1 MFDYIWK
8 QVFLTLIGKTK
19 YRRKFKDA
27 SEKSNLCTLSFHSEM
42 VAKSSESLD
51 ELCLVSCS
59 SWCSLSPLFLITTVM
74 DVLTEGVRD
83 GSLMELSHAHDLV
96 CVNIM
101 RQVMEKN
108 FIYFIYNLFHAD

>member
-19 YRRKFKDA
+19 YRRKFKNA
-27 SEKSNLCTLSFHSEM
+27 SEKSNLCTVSFHSEI

-74 DVLTEGVRD
+74 DVLTEGVKD
-83 GSLMELSHAHDLV
+83 GSLMELSYAHDLV
-96 CVNIM
+96 CVD
-101 RQVMEKN
+101 
-108 FIYFIYNLFHAD
+108 IYEVSYGKEFYLFYL

>member
-19 YRRKFKDA
+19 YRRKFKNA
-27 SEKSNLCTLSFHSEM
+27 SEKSDLCTVSFYSEI

-59 SWCSLSPLFLITTVM
+59 SWCSLSPLFLITIVM
-74 DVLTEGVRD
+74 DVLTEGVKD
-83 GSLMELSHAHDLV
+83 GSLMELSYAHDLV
-96 CVNIM
+96 CVD
-101 RQVMEKN
+101 
-108 FIYFIYNLFHAD
+108 IYEASYGKEFYLFYL